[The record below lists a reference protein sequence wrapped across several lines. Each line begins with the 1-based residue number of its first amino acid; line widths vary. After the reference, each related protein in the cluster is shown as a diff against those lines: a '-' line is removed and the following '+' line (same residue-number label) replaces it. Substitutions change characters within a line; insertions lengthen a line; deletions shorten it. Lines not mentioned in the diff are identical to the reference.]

1 VEADPVVR
9 FSSVDGAPGPR
20 GPEIRLSPLAL
31 ALVAFAVVMALP
43 LVAAACPVCAGR
55 SVSNPY
61 AQAGLIGGFV
71 FFPFGVVYTV
81 VRYIRNGLKRVDG
94 DHR

>member
-1 VEADPVVR
+1 MVK
-9 FSSVDGAPGPR
+9 
-20 GPEIRLSPLAL
+20 ISPLAL
-31 ALVAFAVVMALP
+31 ALVAFAIVVMFP

-55 SVSNPY
+55 SVANPY
-61 AQAGLIGGFV
+61 AQASLIGGFV

-81 VRYIRNGLKRVDG
+81 VRYIKNGLKRVDG